1 MTPPTTTG
9 TEPDKAQPAP
19 GAPRGGLLR
28 RVDPAGLTPLAW
40 PIYLELMSGVIA
52 GIITVVW
59 VGRLGAAE
67 LSAVTVA
74 SSLENVLLGVIL
86 AVSGGA
92 TVALSRAVGAEDHS
106 RVKRV
111 LGTTWRVTVVVTA
124 VTCVTLFLIR
134 EPLARLILGENDARA
149 LQLAHDYLS
158 IAIPGIAV
166 YYGQNAVDSA
176 FKAHGDTRTP
186 MRMAMLANGILLVL
200 DPVLIFGL
208 LGMPELGVT
217 GAALALVTSRTL
229 VLLWT
234 VGLYLR
240 ADFRRRAHQADDGSA
255 ADQPSPLREIWQAG
269 TPMAVDFFVRM
280 TAGMLVVGVI
290 ARFGTDQ
297 VAAYGAITKGLLV
310 LSMAAYAIRQA
321 ATIAAARAR
330 GAGEEQGLTDT
341 RSSTIRLGVGWSLLS
356 GIIVLVGAAPALRLT
371 TDDPAVHHA
380 ASGQAPWMAVYIA
393 LLLCNV
399 VLSGVFL
406 GGGQGGVLAYVT
418 LASAGLQAV
427 LAPALSSTAL
437 ELRGVW
443 LAMIANAFTQTLTL
457 LLLAVKANSAVP
469 TATHEASAES

>member
-1 MTPPTTTG
+1 MTPPTSAG
-9 TEPDKAQPAP
+9 TEPDQTRPAE
-19 GAPRGGLLR
+19 GTPRGGVLG
-28 RVDPAGLTPLAW
+28 RVDPARLIPVAW
-40 PIYLELMSGVIA
+40 PVYLELMSGVVA
-52 GIITVVW
+52 GIISVVW

-106 RVKRV
+106 RVRRV
-111 LGTTWRVTVVVTA
+111 LGATWRLTLVVTA
-124 VTCVTLFLIR
+124 VTCVTLFLVR
-134 EPLARLILGENDARA
+134 DPLARLTLGGSDARA
-149 LQLAHDYLS
+149 LELAHDYLS

-186 MRMAMLANGILLVL
+186 MRMAMLANGVLLVL

-208 LGMPELGVT
+208 LGMPEMGVA
-217 GAALALVTSRTL
+217 GAALALVLSRAL

-234 VGLYLR
+234 VRLYLR
-240 ADFRRRAHQADDGSA
+240 SDFRRRAQDAGDGA
-255 ADQPSPLREIWQAG
+255 EAGRPTPLREIWQAG
-269 TPMAVDFFVRM
+269 APMAVDFFVRM
-280 TAGMLVVGVI
+280 AAGMLVVGVI

-297 VAAYGAITKGLLV
+297 VAAYGTITKGLLV

-321 ATIAAARAR
+321 ATIAAARAS
-330 GAGEEQGLTDT
+330 GAGEDHALAGT
-341 RSSTIRLGVGWSLLS
+341 RSSAIRLGIGWSLLS
-356 GIIVLVGAAPALRLT
+356 GLLVLVGAAPALELT
-371 TDDPAVHHA
+371 TRDTAVHEA
-380 ASGQAPWMAVYIA
+380 ASGQAPWLAVYIA

-406 GGGQGGVLAYVT
+406 GGGQGSVLAYVT
-418 LASAGLQAV
+418 LAGAGLQAV

-443 LAMIANAFTQTLTL
+443 LAMIANAFVQTLAL
-457 LLLAVKANSAVP
+457 LLLAVRANA
-469 TATHEASAES
+469 AAMREAPAES